1 MISCDDAPTLENSLH
16 KALHQHR
23 VNKVNFRKEFFKT
36 DIETIRGIV
45 KENHGEVE
53 YVADA
58 EALEFRESLDMPE
71 EDYEFIEQAYDALT
85 DEEMDEAPLD
95 EV

>member
-1 MISCDDAPTLENSLH
+1 M
-16 KALHQHR
+16 
-23 VNKVNFRKEFFKT
+23 KVNALASAVLCVRFFEYAASTVIVGYLPSKLKLCSRKLHISDTLKP
-36 DIETIRGIV
+36 V
-45 KENHGEVE
+45 A

-85 DEEMDEAPLD
+85 DEEQDEMPVYD
-95 EV
+95 V